1 MRTGRIGFAIVGSGA
16 IADFHARAIAAVA
29 GAELRAV
36 HSRTPAGAGRFA
48 AAHGCVAETSLPD
61 LLARPDIDVVCVTVP
76 SGMHGEIAIQA
87 LEAGKHVLCEKP
99 LEITTERVDAMIAAA
114 ERANRV
120 LAGVFQSRL
129 TEGAQRLKQ
138 AVRDGRF
145 GRIALCS
152 GYVKWWREPDYYAG
166 SSWKGTAALDGG
178 GALMNQ
184 AIHTVD
190 LLQWLMGIPVQV
202 SARLGT
208 RVHAIEVEDTVA
220 AWLEYP
226 DGALGTIEA
235 ATSCYPGSALRIE
248 IAGEKGAA
256 TLENGSLTRWQFRD
270 PAGVED
276 RSSALG
282 ATGAA
287 GSGAADPRAIGH
299 EGHRALIEDLVA
311 AIASGRAPSIPARD
325 ARGAVAV
332 VEAIYRSHRL
342 RQPVTPSS
350 AH

>member
-1 MRTGRIGFAIVGSGA
+1 MRTGRIGFAIIGSGA
-16 IADFHARAIAAVA
+16 IAEFHARAIAAVA

-36 HSRTPAGAGRFA
+36 HSRTPAGAARFA
-48 AAHGCVAETSLPD
+48 AAHGCAAEASLAA
-61 LLARPDIDVVCVTVP
+61 LLARPDVDVVCVTVP

-87 LEAGKHVLCEKP
+87 LGAGKHVLCEKP

-114 ERANRV
+114 TRANRI

-152 GYVKWWREPDYYAG
+152 GYVKWWRESDYYAG

-190 LLQWLMGIPVQV
+190 LLQWLMGIPVRV

-248 IAGEKGAA
+248 IAGENGAA
-256 TLENGSLTRWQFRD
+256 TLENGAITRWQFRG
-270 PAGVED
+270 PARED
-276 RSSALG
+276 DLSA
-282 ATGAA
+282 ASAMGAA
-287 GSGAADPRAIGH
+287 GSGAADPRAIGC
-299 EGHRALIEDLVA
+299 EGHRALVEDMVD
-311 AIASGRAPSIPARD
+311 AIASGRAPSIPAHD
-325 ARGAVAV
+325 ARGAVAI
-332 VEAIYRSHRL
+332 VEAIYQSHRL
-342 RQPVTPSS
+342 QQPVTLSS
-350 AH
+350 RD